1 VRKTYWL
8 IVLVIWVLMVSCT
21 GNGIPLTNTR
31 IPPEIESPEISPV
44 AEETET
50 ISSEEFTSTD
60 PSSPTDVP
68 SPTSDPAKES
78 SQLLTPPPWDGMLTS
93 RNMEGPYYTPGS
105 PERASLIEAGMGG
118 IPILIQGRVFNG
130 DCQPLAGARVDFWQ
144 ADADGVYDN
153 TGYTLRGHVLSGED
167 GSYAIE
173 TIAPGLY
180 PGRPAHIHVK
190 VFAANGQEL
199 LTTQLYFPGSE
210 DSHDVAAAPDLLVTY
225 AGLDEQG
232 RQLITFNFIV
242 SQ

>member
-1 VRKTYWL
+1 
-8 IVLVIWVLMVSCT
+8 MVGCT
-21 GNGIPLTNTR
+21 GNGTPLTNTA
-31 IPPEIESPEISPV
+31 IPPEVEAPEISPV
-44 AEETET
+44 AAETE
-50 ISSEEFTSTD
+50 IVSSEETTSTE

-68 SPTSDPAKES
+68 SPMSEPVEGS
-78 SQLLTPPPWDGMLTS
+78 SQPLTLPPCNGVLTS
-93 RNMEGPYYTPGS
+93 RNMEGPYYTAGS

-118 IPILIQGRVFNG
+118 IPVLIQGRVFNS
-130 DCQPLAGARVDFWQ
+130 DCQPLAGVKVDFWQ

-210 DSHDVAAAPDLLVTY
+210 DSRDVAAASDLLVSY

-232 RQLITFNFIV
+232 RQLIAFNFTV